1 MCESAFERLDH
12 ELEELGQEIAA
23 AEQRESQRAA
33 EASTADAKK
42 EK

>member
-12 ELEELGQEIAA
+12 ELEKLGKEIAF

-33 EASTADAKK
+33 EVSTADATK